1 MEETLRN
8 LGQARARQNPLRRGD
23 QEMTSERELY
33 PDIGMEPTDLGE
45 DDYADEKD
53 LHEDNPLA

>member
-1 MEETLRN
+1 MANAIRN
-8 LGQARARQNPLRRGD
+8 LGQVRTSQNPYRRGD

-53 LHEDNPLA
+53 LHEDNRLE

>member
-8 LGQARARQNPLRRGD
+8 LGQARARQNPLRCGD